1 MDIFPVARK
10 KDNKQFGY
18 SVITKS
24 IGSGKESRFTIFNAV
39 YKTEPIKKG
48 DIILCK
54 GFERDGQYYRMT
66 RYEKI
71 F

>member
-1 MDIFPVARK
+1 METYPLLRK

-24 IGSGKESRFTIFNAV
+24 IGSGKESRFTVMNRVFD
-39 YKTEPIKKG
+39 KEPIKKG

-54 GFERDGQYYRMT
+54 SFERNGQYFTMT
-66 RYEKI
+66 GYEKI
-71 F
+71 H